1 MIGTPKQLVTWL
13 MDKEPTKRFE
23 IKEHRKKR
31 SLSANAYFHVLVGK
45 IADAERVSAN
55 HVKNSLIRD
64 CMYYQYDKDK
74 IPTFETKAENLES
87 MLDAEGIHVY
97 PLGESYR
104 DGCAY
109 SKFCFLRGSHTY
121 DTREMSHLIE
131 LTVAQAKDS
140 GVETLTPRELKEM
153 MERYDGN
160 WKKHHPAE
168 EE

>member
-1 MIGTPKQLVTWL
+1 MIGPPKKIVAWL
-13 MDKEPTKRFE
+13 MDQEPAKVFE
-23 IKEHRKKR
+23 IKEHRERR

-45 IADAERVSAN
+45 IAQAEMVSAN

-64 CMYYQYDKDK
+64 CMYYQYDGDK

-104 DGCAY
+104 DGCVY

-140 GVETLTPRELKEM
+140 GIETLTPRELEEM
-153 MERYDGN
+153 MERYERQQA
-160 WKKHHPAE
+160 KKYHPAD
-168 EE
+168 